1 MKASEWKER
10 QAVRRVTASSEHDAK
25 IFEFLASLPDVPAHS
40 TGDLQDPAHNFEAS
54 RTRIRTLLRS
64 RPRGMR
70 LLSIECDHCGTRL
83 VDLDVGSSRASS
95 PPCFQAG
102 CAACG
107 WLVFLDCEARRAE

>member
-1 MKASEWKER
+1 MKASAWKEQ
-10 QAVRRVTASSEHDAK
+10 QAVRRVTASSGYDAK
-25 IFEFLASLPDVPAHS
+25 IFEFLASLPDVPPCS
-40 TGDLQDPAHNFEAS
+40 TDGHRNSSEAS

-64 RPRGMR
+64 QPRGMR

-107 WLVFLDCEARRAE
+107 WLVFLDCEARRME